1 MSNMRPEPKRAE
13 DERTTIT
20 EFLDFHRS
28 TVVMKVGGLT
38 DEQARRRLVPSATTA
53 LGIVKHLAYVE
64 HWWFRCVFEGVEPGE
79 PWASAPWGDDPDW
92 DFHSA
97 EHDRLAEVVVL
108 YEREC
113 ERSRAIASI
122 FELDDVARRVGRD
135 ETLRWILVHMIEE
148 TARHNGHLDLLRE
161 LLDGTVGA

>member
-1 MSNMRPEPKRAE
+1 
-13 DERTTIT
+13 
-20 EFLDFHRS
+20 
-28 TVVMKVGGLT
+28 MKVAGLS
-38 DEQARRRLVPSATTA
+38 DDLARRRLLPSATTA
-53 LGIVKHLAYVE
+53 LGLVKHLAYVE
-64 HWWFRCVFEGVEPGE
+64 HWWFRCVFEGSDPSE
-79 PWASAPWGDDPDW
+79 PWASAPWADDPDW

-113 ERSRAIASI
+113 ERSRAIAADA
-122 FELDDVARRVGRD
+122 ELDDLASTPGRD

-161 LLDGTVGA
+161 LLDGSVGE